1 MDFGQI
7 VNLKNKTMRQEDKDL
22 LLKDLCSRLAYGIKC
37 NVGEET
43 PYTLSKIEKDD
54 RNGHLLD
61 FIEKKNGLNMQ
72 VYLSEV
78 KPYLYPLSN
87 LTEEQRNDISKMMIN
102 TCLDFSPYG
111 DMGIFECDNLFI
123 NTSKQANIFIDYC
136 ITHHYDINGLIE
148 RGLAIDATNTNIYD
162 NY

>member
-1 MDFGQI
+1 M
-7 VNLKNKTMRQEDKDL
+7 KQEDKDL
-22 LLKDLCSRLAYGIKC
+22 LLKDLCSRLSYGVKC

-43 PYTLSKIEKDD
+43 PYTLSSIEKDD
-54 RNGHLLD
+54 KNGHLLD

-87 LTEEQRNDISKMMIN
+87 LTEEQRNDISKLLID
-102 TCLDFSPYG
+102 TQVEFSPLNG
-111 DMGIFECDNLFI
+111 EINMFGCDNLFI
-123 NTSKQANIFIDYC
+123 STVKQANALLDFC
-136 ITHHYDINGLIE
+136 ITNRLDINGLIE